1 MEEEALL
8 FSRSNFELS
17 SLYANLA
24 MGHEEF
30 HSNNVQNKQQEKA
43 NKFTCELLHGN
54 PWGIHTNEC
63 YQDIAHT

>member
-54 PWGIHTNEC
+54 P
-63 YQDIAHT
+63 